1 MLGTDKAQ
9 VNVRLP
15 KELVDEIDELVKG
28 GRFPSKT
35 DAFSEALRLL
45 LKTYKG
51 EELTRKMDRIRE
63 GTERYISPAEA
74 VVSSHDEEDERLG

>member
-1 MLGTDKAQ
+1 MDKAQ

-15 KELVDEIDELVKG
+15 KELIDEIDELVKG

-51 EELTRKMDRIRE
+51 EELARKIDRIRE
-63 GTERYISPAEA
+63 ETERYASPAEA
-74 VVSSHDEEDERLG
+74 IVSSHEEEDERLG

>member
-1 MLGTDKAQ
+1 MDKAQ

-15 KELVDEIDELVKG
+15 KELVDELDGLVKS

-45 LKTYKG
+45 LKAYKG
-51 EELTRKMDRIRE
+51 EELARKIDQIRE
-63 GTERYISPAEA
+63 ETEMYVSPTEA
-74 VVSSHDEEDERLG
+74 TISSHEEEDERLG

>member
-1 MLGTDKAQ
+1 MDKAQ

-45 LKTYKG
+45 LRIHRG
-51 EELTRKMDRIRE
+51 EELARRIDSIKE
-63 GTERYISPAEA
+63 GTERYASASKA
-74 VVSSHDEEDERLG
+74 VVASHEEEDERLE